1 MRLLVVEDDER
12 SASYLVRGLA
22 ESGHVVDRAA
32 DGEAGLAL
40 ACEGIYDVVI
50 VDRRLPGLDGIALV
64 KHLRAAGHDMPALM
78 LSAVAGM
85 RDRVEGMRAG
95 CDDYLAKPYA
105 FAELLARI
113 EALAR
118 RVDRARHQALLGVGD
133 LRFDPAG
140 RRATRGQREIPL
152 QHRECLLLEL
162 LMRHADQVVTRSMLF
177 QAGWGYDL
185 EPQGNFIDRHIYRL
199 RQKIDQGHPEPLIRT
214 VRGAGYMI
222 STAGEDHPERNR
234 P

>member
-12 SASYLVRGLA
+12 GASYLVRGLA

-32 DGEAGLAL
+32 DGETGLAL
-40 ACEGIYDVVI
+40 ASEDIYDVLI

-64 KHLRAAGHDMPALM
+64 THLRAAGHDTPVLM
-78 LSAVAGM
+78 LSAMAGM

-113 EALAR
+113 EAVAR
-118 RVDRARHQALLGVGD
+118 RVDRARHQALLVVGD

-140 RRATRGQREIPL
+140 RRATRGGREIAL

-162 LMRHADQVVTRSMLF
+162 LMRHAGHVVTRSMLYE
-177 QAGWGYDL
+177 AGWGYDF
-185 EPQGNFIDRHIYRL
+185 EPKGNFIDRHVYRL
-199 RQKIDQGHPEPLIRT
+199 RRKIDHGHAEPLIRT

-222 STAGEDHPERNR
+222 SDAGAAQA
-234 P
+234 

>member
-40 ACEGIYDVVI
+40 ACEGIYDVLI
-50 VDRRLPGLDGIALV
+50 VDRRLPGLDGLALV
-64 KHLRAAGHDMPALM
+64 KQLRAAGHDTPALM

-95 CDDYLAKPYA
+95 SDDYLAKPYA
-105 FAELLARI
+105 FAELLARV

-118 RVDRARHQALLGVGD
+118 RFDRARQQTLLVVGD
-133 LRFDPAG
+133 LRFDAAG
-140 RRATRGQREIPL
+140 RRATRGGREILL

-162 LMRHADQVVTRSMLF
+162 LMRHAGQIVTRSMLF
-177 QAGWGYDL
+177 QAGWGYDV

-199 RQKIDQGHPEPLIRT
+199 RQKIDQGHPEPLILT

-222 STAGEDHPERNR
+222 SAGTTPHGTP